1 MIELTQAAAATVR
14 DPLVVTLFGFVSADC
29 YRISCFAAIHAH
41 AADRRL
47 FQSFYTARQTIRGFE
62 ATLWLRKG
70 FDFAGAWT
78 VSEQNRLPSVCFGLS
93 EVNKA

>member
-41 AADRRL
+41 TAGSAALSVLLHSPADH
-47 FQSFYTARQTIRGFE
+47 
-62 ATLWLRKG
+62 
-70 FDFAGAWT
+70 
-78 VSEQNRLPSVCFGLS
+78 SEF
-93 EVNKA
+93 